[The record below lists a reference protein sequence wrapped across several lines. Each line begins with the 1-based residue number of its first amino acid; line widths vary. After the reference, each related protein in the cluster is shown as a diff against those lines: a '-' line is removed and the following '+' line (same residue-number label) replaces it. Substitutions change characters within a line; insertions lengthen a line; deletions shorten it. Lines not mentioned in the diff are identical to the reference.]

1 MTPTL
6 VSTTAGQVP
15 GYTTP
20 AGTAALETL
29 AVDLAVE
36 AGNPGTVLVV
46 LLAAGIFL
54 WMVFK

>member
-20 AGTAALETL
+20 TGIVALETL
-29 AVDLAVE
+29 AIE
-36 AGNPGTVLVV
+36 GGNTGIVIVGI
-46 LLAAGIFL
+46 LAAGLLL